1 MACRSTVPG
10 LLVGVLAAAPLALAA
25 APAEAE
31 GQIQLRC
38 DGTLLAA
45 RGSAERKRST
55 ERLRVSLGLEA
66 EAGSADGV
74 LGLLQ
79 ERLAAVRQ
87 QLLQLGVQELEVG
100 SPSTWQT
107 SGPRLPAQVS
117 ASLQLTGLVSP
128 RSLQAL
134 VRGVGSLPGVRLAPV
149 SAAADPAG
157 DAASRRSLL
166 RAAYQDALQQGLD
179 LAGAMGLEGT
189 LKPME
194 VLPEGG
200 PRPGQRRVMAAEA
213 APFDPDELAAPVD
226 RLSLQVRFCAH

>member
-1 MACRSTVPG
+1 MA
-10 LLVGVLAAAPLALAA
+10 LLVALPAAGLA
-25 APAEAE
+25 
-31 GQIQLRC
+31 QSQVQLSC
-38 DGTLLAA
+38 SGTLLEA
-45 RGSAERKRST
+45 RGSAELRRIT
-55 ERLRVSLGLEA
+55 ARLRFSLALEA
-66 EAGSADGV
+66 EAANSEAA
-74 LGLLQ
+74 LASLQ
-79 ERLAAVRQ
+79 NRLAVVRTT
-87 QLLQLGVQELEVG
+87 LENLQVVDLEVS
-100 SPSTWQT
+100 SPSTWQRPAGRP
-107 SGPRLPAQVS
+107 GPQRVV
-117 ASLQLTGLVSP
+117 ASLQVSGQLAP
-128 RSLQAL
+128 ARLQAL